1 MGPACLLYY
10 WKLSFFFWYGQWGA
24 GTGTGKPSHRNV
36 WYRFSQDGRQQRAHI
51 VPAFT
56 QLPSAQNNP
65 YARGH
70 LLGWCILT
78 SYSLIC
84 HPEGNICW
92 FFPWEWQNMLPALT
106 SWGSFLPVQFV
117 YRSRISDTY
126 TDGLASCE
134 AQIKM
139 TLSLIYEKCK
149 VLEASL
155 CLDNYLKV
163 LVLIFFFLLFHFV
176 GVVCFDDTP

>member
-1 MGPACLLYY
+1 M
-10 WKLSFFFWYGQWGA
+10 
-24 GTGTGKPSHRNV
+24 GKPSHRNL

-70 LLGWCILT
+70 ILGWCILT

-139 TLSLIYEKCK
+139 TLNLIYEKCK

-163 LVLIFFFLLFHFV
+163 LVLIFFSYCFILLV
-176 GVVCFDDTP
+176 LSALMILLKKWGIM

>member
-24 GTGTGKPSHRNV
+24 GTGMGKPSHRNL
-36 WYRFSQDGRQQRAHI
+36 WYRFSQDRRQQRAHI
-51 VPAFT
+51 VPAFA

-70 LLGWCILT
+70 ILGWCILT

-84 HPEGNICW
+84 HPERNICW
-92 FFPWEWQNMLPALT
+92 FFPWDWQNMLPALT

-117 YRSRISDTY
+117 YRSRISDNLHRWTSILWSPNQDD
-126 TDGLASCE
+126 TESHWWKVQSSGS
-134 AQIKM
+134 I
-139 TLSLIYEKCK
+139 TLSW
-149 VLEASL
+149 
-155 CLDNYLKV
+155 
-163 LVLIFFFLLFHFV
+163 
-176 GVVCFDDTP
+176 